1 MLVTRILVA
10 LDHDDSAAPVASF
23 LEANLSAPPKRFV
36 LAGIAPKLKLSFAPQ
51 AVSGTVKAQ
60 EKALIAD
67 LTTRLNG
74 LKTNLQARF
83 PKADVEI
90 ELLSGATSQEIT
102 KAAILHDCDLVIK
115 TADFTGG
122 GRRPVFNRVETALI
136 RRCPRAVLILPAET
150 SKKISKIAV
159 AIDDPGEADKP
170 KADKTMPAR
179 LIESAVAFAKATGV
193 NDVCLVHA
201 WTAPAFEMLDHPRA
215 GLSKSEVDSYLRSW
229 ERKHENYVADLSD
242 DANVQFSSEGITFGP
257 HIGMGAAEAVIPNI
271 LDRIG
276 ADIMV
281 IGSAN
286 RTGIAGLFFGNTAE
300 KILDRINT
308 AVLVIKPEDFAAMTN
323 P

>member
-1 MLVTRILVA
+1 VLATRILVA
-10 LDHDDSAAPVASF
+10 LDHDDGVGPVASF
-23 LEANLSAPPKRFV
+23 LEENLVAPPERIV

-67 LTTRLNG
+67 LTARLNG
-74 LKTNLQARF
+74 LKAKLQSRF
-83 PKADVEI
+83 PDADIEI
-90 ELLSGATSQEIT
+90 ELLSGATSQEIA

-122 GRRPVFNRVETALI
+122 ERRPVFNRVETTLI

-150 SKKISKIAV
+150 SKKVSKIAV

-170 KADKTMPAR
+170 KADKSMPAR
-179 LIESAVAFAKATGV
+179 LIECAGALATAMGV
-193 NDVCLVHA
+193 RDICLVHA

-229 ERKHENYVADLSD
+229 ERKHENYVHDLSD
-242 DANVQFSSEGITFGP
+242 QANAQFKREEITFGP
-257 HIGMGAAEAVIPNI
+257 HIAMGAAEAVIPGI
-271 LDRIG
+271 LERIG
-276 ADIMV
+276 ADILV

-300 KILDRINT
+300 KILDWIKT

-323 P
+323 E